1 MGAGTC
7 RTLAAPTRGV
17 CTDAEIHSILGW
29 PQPVGWHRCPCRP
42 DDSHPDPRSKYG
54 CRSTLGPGCPH
65 PGSRDRDRQ
74 WLGVCYSHRRNRYG
88 CRNER
93 SLSRPG
99 KGRSTVALGQRQ
111 TEEQKQPLHSPK
123 QVYLHRQSLRKPVGS
138 NTGMK
143 QCQKQS
149 LGMQHEQFPQR
160 LAPKHSEQVRT
171 HMGVGDKTRPDQTAP
186 RHPVQVS

>member
-1 MGAGTC
+1 MRRFTVSLAGLSLWPCMGAHGD
-7 RTLAAPTRGV
+7 RTTATPTRGV
-17 CTDAEIHSILGW
+17 GTGAGVRWVPAALTLGAGTGTGNGWASVIPTGETDTGAGTSGA
-29 PQPVGWHRCPCRP
+29 P
-42 DDSHPDPRSKYG
+42 DTLTQGTGAGPGKR
-54 CRSTLGPGCPH
+54 RSTA
-65 PGSRDRDRQ
+65 
-74 WLGVCYSHRRNRYG
+74 
-88 CRNER
+88 
-93 SLSRPG
+93 
-99 KGRSTVALGQRQ
+99 ALGQRQ

-123 QVYLHRQSLRKPVGS
+123 HVYLHRQSLRKPVGS